1 MNYMKSNADSV
12 RLLGAVALAV
22 NGDCTRKVLL
32 DAILKWRQFQKM
44 VKREAEG
51 ELA

>member
-1 MNYMKSNADSV
+1 MKSNADSV